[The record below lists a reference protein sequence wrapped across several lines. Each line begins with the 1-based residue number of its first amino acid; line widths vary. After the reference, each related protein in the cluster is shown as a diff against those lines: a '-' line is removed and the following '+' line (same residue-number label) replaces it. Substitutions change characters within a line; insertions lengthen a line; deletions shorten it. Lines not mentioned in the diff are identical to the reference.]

1 MLHWIKKNAKTISDK
16 GGIFTFL
23 RAQLSSQLASITDF
37 LVTIALANVLAYLF
51 HKPEDFYVLRAT
63 FIGQVCG
70 GITNCF
76 VNYRWT
82 FKSKDVKK
90 RYVVLRYLPVW
101 GASLL
106 LNTSGTVFFTDL
118 ITRIPWIMD
127 HSGPF
132 RTNIF
137 ILPKIVVSLLVGF
150 AWNYNM
156 HRLFVYRNLNLKRFF
171 NRIMNKSTNNTE

>member
-1 MLHWIKKNAKTISDK
+1 MFHRITKITKTVSHK

-23 RAQLSSQLASITDF
+23 RAQLTSQLSSITDF
-37 LVTIALANVLAYLF
+37 LVTITLANVLAYLF

-82 FKSKDVKK
+82 FKTQDIKK

-101 GASLL
+101 GLSIL
-106 LNTSGTVFFTDL
+106 LNTTGTVLFTDL
-118 ITRIPWIMD
+118 LTKIPWVME

-132 RTNIF
+132 RKNIF
-137 ILPKIVVSLLVGF
+137 LIPKIVVSLIVGF
-150 AWNYNM
+150 VWNYNM

-171 NRIMNKSTNNTE
+171 HLDKTTDITE

>member
-1 MLHWIKKNAKTISDK
+1 MLHWIKKSAKTVSDK

-51 HKPEDFYVLRAT
+51 HKPENFYVLRAT

-70 GITNCF
+70 GITNCV

-90 RYVVLRYLPVW
+90 RYVFLRYLPVW
-101 GASLL
+101 ALSLF

-118 ITRIPWIMD
+118 LTKIPWIMD
-127 HSGPF
+127 HSGPL

-137 ILPKIVVSLLVGF
+137 ILPKIVVSLFVGF
-150 AWNYNM
+150 VWNYNM
-156 HRLFVYRNLNLKRFF
+156 HRFFVFKNLNLKRLFHLD
-171 NRIMNKSTNNTE
+171 KTTENTK

>member
-1 MLHWIKKNAKTISDK
+1 MSHSIKKIAKTVSDK

-37 LVTIALANVLAYLF
+37 LVTITLANVLAYLF
-51 HKPEDFYVLRAT
+51 HKPEGFYVLRAT
-63 FIGQVCG
+63 FFGQICG
-70 GITNCF
+70 GITNCI

-90 RYVVLRYLPVW
+90 RYVFLRYLPVW
-101 GASLL
+101 GTSLL
-106 LNTSGTVFFTDL
+106 LNTAGTVFLTDL
-118 ITRIPWIMD
+118 ITKIPWIMD
-127 HSGPF
+127 HSGPL
-132 RTNIF
+132 RKNIF

-156 HRLFVYRNLNLKRFF
+156 QRLFVYKNLNVKRFF
-171 NRIMNKSTNNTE
+171 DRIMNKTTDYTK